1 MSDLVDLKAVLV
13 IALIFIPL
21 ERLLP
26 LHAEQSSTRRHWLND
41 VVYLLFNGIIIKIG
55 LLIVIGTAMLVLHQF
70 VPAGLTQAVQSQ
82 PVWLQ
87 AVEVLVLADTGFY
100 LAHRAF
106 HAVPFLWRF
115 HSIHHSIEEMDWLA
129 AHRVHPVDQ
138 VLTKSASFVPV
149 FALDFSS
156 TAILIFTLIYQW
168 QSLFIHSNTRIKVG
182 PLKWLLAS
190 PQFHHWHHANERE
203 AWDRNFAGQLP
214 LLDMLGGTLFMPDRM
229 PQKYGTDDPVPPL
242 YHQQLAYPFV
252 GNADQLFVGSS
263 EQLAQAARLAEAS
276 PTSAGKSD

>member
-1 MSDLVDLKAVLV
+1 MSDLIDLKAVLI

-26 LHAEQSSTRRHWLND
+26 LHAEQSPARRHWLND
-41 VVYLLFNGIIIKIG
+41 VVYLLFNGIVIKIG
-55 LLIVIGTAMLVLHQF
+55 LLVVIGTAMLVLHRF
-70 VPAGLTQAVQSQ
+70 VPAGLAQAVQSQ

-138 VLTKSASFVPV
+138 ILTKSASFLPV

-156 TAILIFTLIYQW
+156 IAILIFTLVYQW
-168 QSLFIHSNTRIKVG
+168 QSLFIHSNTRIRVG

-203 AWDRNFAGQLP
+203 AWDKNFAGQLP
-214 LLDMLGGTLFMPDRM
+214 LLDILGGTLFMPDRM

-252 GNADQLFVGSS
+252 GST
-263 EQLAQAARLAEAS
+263 ERLAQPAMLAEAS
-276 PTSAGKSD
+276 PTPAGKSE